1 MFSTSF
7 KIVFGYVLLIVLM
20 FVSIGYVYRQM
31 NLLISSTD
39 MEQSVVMRRR
49 LTNDIISTLYKAEI
63 TGQNLRLGSVGEYP
77 VYRNTMKEAAVLID
91 SLQKVMTP
99 ELQIARLDTVKTL
112 LREKE
117 QNVLTILEI
126 LEDTS
131 INELYHTQIRQM
143 IASQDS
149 AIGNQVKKHIVTR
162 QHIYH
167 KA

>member
-7 KIVFGYVLLIVLM
+7 KIAFGYVLLIVLM

-39 MEQSVVMRRR
+39 MEKNVVMRRR

-77 VYRNTMKEAAVLID
+77 VYRNTMQEAVVLIH
-91 SLQKVMTP
+91 SLQKVMSSDPDKTDDCLARLSYRQSGEKAYSNTP
-99 ELQIARLDTVKTL
+99 E
-112 LREKE
+112 
-117 QNVLTILEI
+117 
-126 LEDTS
+126 
-131 INELYHTQIRQM
+131 
-143 IASQDS
+143 
-149 AIGNQVKKHIVTR
+149 HI
-162 QHIYH
+162 HH

>member
-7 KIVFGYVLLIVLM
+7 KIAFGYVLLIVLM

-39 MEQSVVMRRR
+39 MEKNVVMRRR

-77 VYRNTMKEAAVLID
+77 VYRNTMQEAVVLID
-91 SLQKVMTP
+91 SLQKVMSS

-149 AIGNQVKKHIVTR
+149 AIGNQVKSI
-162 QHIYH
+162 
-167 KA
+167 